1 MIDNISCV
9 DPKFLE
15 KESLRQWGYR
25 QRQQQTNKVTLS
37 HAICHQF
44 VMQSEYQAAETVM
57 WYVHCRTEV
66 QTLDT
71 LQEQLRTSKRI
82 VVPYCTED
90 EKGQKVLG
98 LWLLNQVEELVPGMW
113 GILEPP
119 RNSWGDAKKQVR
131 VEELDMIMTP
141 GVVFD
146 RNGGRLGNGAG
157 YYDRLLQSV
166 RSDTRVVGVC
176 FESQL
181 VEKVPMAAHD
191 VYMHKVITEKA
202 VYPG

>member
-1 MIDNISCV
+1 MNHDNNRLP
-9 DPKFLE
+9 D
-15 KESLRQWGYR
+15 KESLRRWGYR
-25 QRQQQTNKVTLS
+25 QRQQQADKALLS
-37 HAICHQF
+37 HVICRQF
-44 VMQSEYQAAETVM
+44 VKQSEYLSAETVM

-66 QTLDT
+66 QTLDA
-71 LQEQLRTSKRI
+71 LREQLKTSKRI

-90 EKGQKVLG
+90 ETGHKVLG
-98 LWLLNQVEELVPGMW
+98 LWLLNQLEELVPGMW

-119 RNSWGDAKKQVR
+119 RNKWWDAKKRVR

-157 YYDRLLQSV
+157 YYDRLLQTV
-166 RSDTRVVGVC
+166 RSDTRIVGVC

-181 VEKVPMAAHD
+181 VEKIPMAAHD
-191 VYMHKVITEKA
+191 VYMHNVITEKA